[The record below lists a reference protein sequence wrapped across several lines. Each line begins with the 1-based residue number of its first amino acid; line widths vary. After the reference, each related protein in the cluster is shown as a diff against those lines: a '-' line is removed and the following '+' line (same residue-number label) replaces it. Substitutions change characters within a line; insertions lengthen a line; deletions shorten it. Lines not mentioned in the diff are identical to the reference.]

1 MLLVTFRV
9 KSRPL
14 SRLPS
19 CRFLAL
25 LFSLLTRFYSHQ
37 RQHVFR
43 PCLGA
48 FVLADPP
55 TGKLNYVSRQS
66 CFLFRSCK
74 TQLQGHHLR
83 ETFLNIADRNGASW
97 DFLSHISFLC
107 FLSSLSC
114 LSPFLPPSHPSFL
127 RPFLLSFLPYGCKH
141 SPFVFIRTKSD
152 VMGGTEMCLH
162 NRSPRRRHTKCCG
175 SNATSNTF
183 IRMENRF

>member
-19 CRFLAL
+19 CRFLIL
-25 LFSLLTRFYSHQ
+25 LCSLFTRLYSHQ
-37 RQHVFR
+37 HQQVFR

-48 FVLADPP
+48 FVLADPL
-55 TGKLNYVSRQS
+55 TGKLNYVSRQG

-74 TQLQGHHLR
+74 TQLQGHHLT
-83 ETFLNIADRNGASW
+83 ETLLNIADRNGAPW

-127 RPFLLSFLPYGCKH
+127 LPVLPSLWNANIVRLSL
-141 SPFVFIRTKSD
+141 SELR
-152 VMGGTEMCLH
+152 VM
-162 NRSPRRRHTKCCG
+162 
-175 SNATSNTF
+175 
-183 IRMENRF
+183 

>member
-19 CRFLAL
+19 CRFLIL
-25 LFSLLTRFYSHQ
+25 LCSLFTRLYSHQ
-37 RQHVFR
+37 HQQVFR

-48 FVLADPP
+48 FVLADPL
-55 TGKLNYVSRQS
+55 TGKLNYVSRQG

-74 TQLQGHHLR
+74 TQLQGHHLT
-83 ETFLNIADRNGASW
+83 ETLLNIADRNGAPW

-127 RPFLLSFLPYGCKH
+127 LPFLPSLWNANIVRLSL
-141 SPFVFIRTKSD
+141 SELR
-152 VMGGTEMCLH
+152 VM
-162 NRSPRRRHTKCCG
+162 
-175 SNATSNTF
+175 
-183 IRMENRF
+183 